1 MNKNSCFT
9 LVGLNIKKIIITYSQ
24 ANYMII
30 CNMHIKSKIVSIE
43 EIISTKDGIIFFNS
57 ILIFDYLIYVE
68 NNEKIGF
75 F

>member
-30 CNMHIKSKIVSIE
+30 CNMYIKSKIVSIE